1 MDAENIQHLLK
12 AVEELKASNEHLI
25 KKVKNL
31 EENVRQQKTD
41 VVLGNQIECE
51 VENEENNAITKKELC
66 EHVEEVISSFYPLKD
81 GWRATYSEE
90 NERIGYY
97 DSSDRKFDEPPPAF
111 LFWDRS
117 RFMKKPVITLS

>member
-12 AVEELKASNEHLI
+12 AVEELKATNEQLV

-31 EENVRQQKTD
+31 EENVRQLKTD
-41 VVLGNQIECE
+41 VVVLECDDE
-51 VENEENNAITKKELC
+51 DENNNAITKKEMC

-117 RFMKKPVITLS
+117 LCMKKPVISLS